1 MLYIM
6 QANLVIQAIV
16 GIVVLGFAAVEAVG
30 RRS

>member
-6 QANLVIQAIV
+6 QANLVIQAIAA
-16 GIVVLGFAAVEAVG
+16 IVVLGLAAVEAVA

>member
-1 MLYIM
+1 LYIM

-16 GIVVLGFAAVEAVG
+16 GIAILAFAAVEAVA